1 MRYPILTLLLLFGL
15 ATAFCQIPNN
25 NLTDYT
31 TARQGLVVLSNKQ
44 QLLPVSGLDGLRIV
58 LFTYGFEENNELY
71 RTLNTYLPTAEVSW
85 QSTDTEIKYPP
96 SFPNSEAKELSIIAV
111 NQAGL
116 DGAQVGFSPLR
127 GPADRNAN
135 ELIIWFGGGPE
146 AAALDPSRFHTILY
160 SEENSAWA
168 QSLAAQLLF
177 GAIGCDQRL
186 SKNVSRYFPVG
197 SGVTVEGNNRL
208 GFAPPALLDINTK
221 LLQDSI
227 QRIVADGLQ
236 HQAFPGAQVLVAKG
250 GTIVYHEAFGFHT
263 DQEKQPVQKTD
274 LYDLASITKITSA
287 LPALIKWYSEGSFE
301 LDAPLANYYPAA
313 SKSNKADLSFRA
325 MLSHHARLRPWIPYW
340 QATLRGNGKYPWSR
354 ARDPE
359 RINDYRFRR
368 KTLARDS
375 SDQYSIYLSPEL
387 WQHRDYRQKMMKAIM
402 KSPLNETAEYRYS
415 GLLFYLL
422 PEIVEQRTEM
432 PYEDYLSQTFY
443 RPLGAYTLGF
453 NPSRYFPPERIIPTE
468 RDSFFR
474 MQLLHGYVHDEG
486 AAMMGGLSA
495 NAGLFAN
502 AYDLAKIMQLY
513 LNGGTYAGQQ
523 FFSASAMDTFT
534 QRHYAAEGNRRGLG
548 FDKPLLE
555 YDAASSSVAE
565 AASDSS
571 FGHSGY
577 TGTFTWA
584 DPEHDLLF
592 IFLSNRVYPSR
603 KNRGI
608 YIRNIRP
615 RIHSAIYEAL
625 PAQ

>member
-1 MRYPILTLLLLFGL
+1 
-15 ATAFCQIPNN
+15 
-25 NLTDYT
+25 
-31 TARQGLVVLSNKQ
+31 
-44 QLLPVSGLDGLRIV
+44 
-58 LFTYGFEENNELY
+58 
-71 RTLNTYLPTAEVSW
+71 
-85 QSTDTEIKYPP
+85 
-96 SFPNSEAKELSIIAV
+96 
-111 NQAGL
+111 
-116 DGAQVGFSPLR
+116 
-127 GPADRNAN
+127 
-135 ELIIWFGGGPE
+135 
-146 AAALDPSRFHTILY
+146 
-160 SEENSAWA
+160 
-168 QSLAAQLLF
+168 
-177 GAIGCDQRL
+177 
-186 SKNVSRYFPVG
+186 
-197 SGVTVEGNNRL
+197 
-208 GFAPPALLDINTK
+208 
-221 LLQDSI
+221 
-227 QRIVADGLQ
+227 
-236 HQAFPGAQVLVAKG
+236 
-250 GTIVYHEAFGFHT
+250 
-263 DQEKQPVQKTD
+263 
-274 LYDLASITKITSA
+274 
-287 LPALIKWYSEGSFE
+287 
-301 LDAPLANYYPAA
+301 
-313 SKSNKADLSFRA
+313 
-325 MLSHHARLRPWIPYW
+325 
-340 QATLRGNGKYPWSR
+340 
-354 ARDPE
+354 
-359 RINDYRFRR
+359 
-368 KTLARDS
+368 
-375 SDQYSIYLSPEL
+375 
-387 WQHRDYRQKMMKAIM
+387 MKAIM

-422 PEIVEQRTEM
+422 PEIVEQRSGM

-453 NPSRYFPPERIIPTE
+453 NPSRYFPRERIIPTE

-513 LNGGTYAGQQ
+513 LNGGTYGGQQ
-523 FFSASAMDTFT
+523 FFSASAIDTFT

-555 YDAASSSVAE
+555 YDEASSSVAE

-625 PAQ
+625 GAQ